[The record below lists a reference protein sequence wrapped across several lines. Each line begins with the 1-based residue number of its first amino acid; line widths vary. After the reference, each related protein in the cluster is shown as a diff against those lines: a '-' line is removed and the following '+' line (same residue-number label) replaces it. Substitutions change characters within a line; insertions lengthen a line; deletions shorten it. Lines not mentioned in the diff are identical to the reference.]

1 MAQPSSIKVVEVCWV
16 APKPSSP
23 DSASPD
29 DQSLPLTFF
38 DLLWLRFPPI
48 QRVFFYEIS
57 SFNTPLFFD
66 SILPKLKASLSLTLQ
81 HFLPLAGNLTWPQ
94 DSQKPFLSYVKGDT
108 LSLTI
113 AESDADFYHLVSTN
127 NFNIEAKEYHPLIP
141 QLAVSHDQA
150 AVMALQITIFP
161 HCGFSI
167 GSAVHHA
174 ALDGK
179 TSTSFLKLWAYLCK
193 HGGLSSSL
201 LPEPPKPCYD
211 RRAVKDPA
219 GIEPI
224 YLKEWL
230 NAGGPNNTSLMSLG
244 VKEFPLDSIR
254 GTFEFT
260 RAKIE
265 ALRQSVMAMMAKKKQ
280 QDHSVLHLSTF
291 SLTCAYTW
299 VCLVK
304 AEEIKA
310 EKILLVFS
318 ADCRSRLDPSLPAN
332 YFGNC
337 IAGRGVVAETKGL
350 LGEDGLF
357 VALNAISESIKCLDK
372 TFLDGAETWVSR
384 MLNAL
389 QTTDRVHSI
398 AGSHTFGIYE
408 ATDFGW
414 GRPTKIDFVSIDRTG
429 AISFSDSKN
438 GAGGVEVGLVLK
450 KHYMEA
456 FASLFARGL
465 EDL

>member
-174 ALDGK
+174 ALDG
-179 TSTSFLKLWAYLCK
+179 
-193 HGGLSSSL
+193 
-201 LPEPPKPCYD
+201 
-211 RRAVKDPA
+211 
-219 GIEPI
+219 
-224 YLKEWL
+224 
-230 NAGGPNNTSLMSLG
+230 
-244 VKEFPLDSIR
+244 
-254 GTFEFT
+254 
-260 RAKIE
+260 
-265 ALRQSVMAMMAKKKQ
+265 
-280 QDHSVLHLSTF
+280 
-291 SLTCAYTW
+291 
-299 VCLVK
+299 
-304 AEEIKA
+304 
-310 EKILLVFS
+310 
-318 ADCRSRLDPSLPAN
+318 
-332 YFGNC
+332 
-337 IAGRGVVAETKGL
+337 
-350 LGEDGLF
+350 
-357 VALNAISESIKCLDK
+357 
-372 TFLDGAETWVSR
+372 
-384 MLNAL
+384 
-389 QTTDRVHSI
+389 
-398 AGSHTFGIYE
+398 
-408 ATDFGW
+408 
-414 GRPTKIDFVSIDRTG
+414 
-429 AISFSDSKN
+429 
-438 GAGGVEVGLVLK
+438 
-450 KHYMEA
+450 
-456 FASLFARGL
+456 
-465 EDL
+465 

>member
-16 APKPSSP
+16 APKPSSL

-108 LSLTI
+108 HSLTI

-161 HCGFSI
+161 NCGFSI

-179 TSTSFLKLWAYLCK
+179 TSTSFLKLWAHLCK

-219 GIEPI
+219 GIEAI
-224 YLKEWL
+224 YLKE
-230 NAGGPNNTSLMSLG
+230 
-244 VKEFPLDSIR
+244 
-254 GTFEFT
+254 
-260 RAKIE
+260 
-265 ALRQSVMAMMAKKKQ
+265 
-280 QDHSVLHLSTF
+280 
-291 SLTCAYTW
+291 C
-299 VCLVK
+299 
-304 AEEIKA
+304 
-310 EKILLVFS
+310 
-318 ADCRSRLDPSLPAN
+318 ADCRSRLDPPLPAT

-357 VALNAISESIKCLDK
+357 VALNAISESIKSLDK
-372 TFLDGAETWVSR
+372 TFWMGQRLGFQEC
-384 MLNAL
+384 
-389 QTTDRVHSI
+389 
-398 AGSHTFGIYE
+398 
-408 ATDFGW
+408 
-414 GRPTKIDFVSIDRTG
+414 
-429 AISFSDSKN
+429 
-438 GAGGVEVGLVLK
+438 
-450 KHYMEA
+450 
-456 FASLFARGL
+456 
-465 EDL
+465 